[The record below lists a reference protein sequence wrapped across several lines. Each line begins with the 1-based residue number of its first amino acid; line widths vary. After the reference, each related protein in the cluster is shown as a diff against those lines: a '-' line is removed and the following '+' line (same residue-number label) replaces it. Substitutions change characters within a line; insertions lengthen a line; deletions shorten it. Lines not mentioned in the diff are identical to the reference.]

1 MRCSF
6 WDMSN
11 PTPTHTQRENP
22 SAGSNRLLAVALLSL
37 PAIVGTAF
45 FLTGVIVTEIFGPG
59 VAPPVSFDESEPTGA
74 DRLKMVLG
82 LVLFFA
88 CYFGAAFGPVLL
100 PLAGWQAFALAR
112 AFGARSKASIW
123 AWTFVVLGVVA
134 AALFWGWLINLDI
147 FI

>member
-1 MRCSF
+1 
-6 WDMSN
+6 MSN
-11 PTPTHTQRENP
+11 RF
-22 SAGSNRLLAVALLSL
+22 LAVALLSL

-59 VAPPVSFDESEPTGA
+59 VAPPVSFGEPEPTGA
-74 DRLKMVLG
+74 AYLKMALG
-82 LVLFFA
+82 FGLFLA

-100 PLAGWQAFALAR
+100 PLAGWQAFALTR
-112 AFGARSKASIW
+112 ALGARSKASIW
-123 AWTFVVLGVVA
+123 AWTFVVLGIAA